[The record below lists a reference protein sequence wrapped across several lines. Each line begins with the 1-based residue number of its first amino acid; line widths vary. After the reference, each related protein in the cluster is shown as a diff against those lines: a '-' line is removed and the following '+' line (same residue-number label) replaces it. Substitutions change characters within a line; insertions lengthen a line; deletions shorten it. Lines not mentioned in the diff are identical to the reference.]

1 MKVQVTKDVTAI
13 VRRLSIICDRL
24 ARDQL
29 IVRFTRHHSRG
40 AILPQRFSLMSFLHS
55 SMSRRN

>member
-29 IVRFTRHHSRG
+29 IVRFTRYHSRG
-40 AILPQRFSLMSFLHS
+40 AVLPPAFFPDVISPFVDVT
-55 SMSRRN
+55 